1 MKQFII
7 DPVKSSTSHQLIK
20 MKKIL
25 CTALI
30 LSLVTVAQAQDSFD
44 PLHDR
49 QLYFDILNISA
60 ILTGM
65 YLIASFILQIFRQHY
80 NYRIKNRILDKGTE
94 ENVVRQILQPDKKE
108 NKNYKLQWFFALLSI
123 GIGLILVTVIR
134 PYGLL
139 SLAIIALSLAAGFG
153 AYYYFTKEREGEI

>member
-1 MKQFII
+1 
-7 DPVKSSTSHQLIK
+7 

-123 GIGLILVTVIR
+123 GIGLILHNVSR
-134 PYGLL
+134 GQREMKR
-139 SLAIIALSLAAGFG
+139 LAYLAAG
-153 AYYYFTKEREGEI
+153 AVSPTAAHAAPDFTARSARADKAR